1 MEEAADFDR
10 KNHEIDVLKNIFD
23 GINEIFIN
31 GNFFDVEE
39 DKVSTNLVELLGDG
53 RRLPELVL
61 MLTSDEQ
68 KWLERVLDRKA
79 IELEL
84 EAIKEKRRI
93 EKENERAEAKQKAL

>member
-1 MEEAADFDR
+1 MLEEAADFDR

-61 MLTSDEQ
+61 MLTSD
-68 KWLERVLDRKA
+68 
-79 IELEL
+79 
-84 EAIKEKRRI
+84 
-93 EKENERAEAKQKAL
+93 